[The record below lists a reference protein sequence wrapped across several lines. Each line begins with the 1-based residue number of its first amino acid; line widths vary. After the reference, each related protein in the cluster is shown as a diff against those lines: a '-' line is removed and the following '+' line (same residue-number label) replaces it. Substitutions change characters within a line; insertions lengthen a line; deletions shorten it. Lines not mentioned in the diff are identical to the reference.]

1 MTDLIV
7 ATVGDVSS
15 SGITLIIP
23 PATTASEKHYKCLAT
38 GEIIAA
44 NDMVLCAKI
53 DGTYVVLGKVDTETG
68 GDEGGDEEED
78 EGGSIPAGGTA
89 GQLLAKASNADYD
102 VGFINDINVKP
113 PEIGIVITG
122 ARPAVAVSAGQYVI
136 VRNSTISGI
145 SDGLYTA
152 NSALPTNTNVTAS
165 KLTAVSK
172 GGLNALNDGLS
183 TFDGRLNTLDG
194 ELDALDGELDTLD
207 ASALKS
213 ESIKSVD
220 VSVGNVS
227 GTTSKTASRS
237 VSLDKAPSAFWL
249 GKVTVA
255 YGSSK
260 GIILNIE
267 SFGRSGV
274 NLSAYNPTSAAINN
288 ITATVF
294 YIE

>member
-78 EGGSIPAGGTA
+78 EGGSVPAGGTA
-89 GQLLAKASNADYD
+89 GQLLAKASNTDYD
-102 VGFINDINVKP
+102 TEWVNDTDVKP

-122 ARPAVAVSAGQYVI
+122 SRPAVAVSAGQYVI

-145 SDGLYTA
+145 ADGLYTA
-152 NSALPTNTNVTAS
+152 NSALYTNTNVTAS
-165 KLTAVSK
+165 KLTAVSN

-183 TFDGRLNTLDG
+183 TFDGRLNT
-194 ELDALDGELDTLD
+194 LDGELDTLD

-220 VSVGNVS
+220 VSVGSVS

-260 GIILNIE
+260 GIILHIE
-267 SFGRSGV
+267 SFSKSGV

>member
-1 MTDLIV
+1 MTDLII
-7 ATVGDVSS
+7 ATVGEVSS

-23 PATTASEKHYKCLAT
+23 PATTASEKHYKCLTT

-78 EGGSIPAGGTA
+78 EGGSVPAGGSA
-89 GQLLAKASNADYD
+89 GQLLAKASNTDYD
-102 VGFINDINVKP
+102 VEFINDINVKP

-152 NSALPTNTNVTAS
+152 NSALSTNTNVTAS

-194 ELDALDGELDTLD
+194 ELDALS
-207 ASALKS
+207 ASALTG

-220 VSVGNVS
+220 VSVGSVS
-227 GTTSKTASRS
+227 GTTSKTASKS

-260 GIILNIE
+260 GIILHIE
-267 SFGRSGV
+267 SFNSSGV
-274 NLSAYNPTSAAINN
+274 TLSAYNPTSTAINLV
-288 ITATVF
+288 TATVF